1 MKTLTVK
8 LPEELDAKLSTAAEQ
23 RGESKSSVVR
33 EAIAAYLGREGETT
47 SDVSCYDLAKDLA
60 GSCDGPRDL
69 SRNKKH
75 LQGYGR

>member
-33 EAIAAYLGREGETT
+33 EAIASYVGSEGSS
-47 SDVSCYDLAKDLA
+47 SDVSCHDLAKDLA
-60 GSCDGPRDL
+60 GSFDGPRDL
-69 SRNKKH
+69 SRNKKY
-75 LQGYGR
+75 LKGYGR